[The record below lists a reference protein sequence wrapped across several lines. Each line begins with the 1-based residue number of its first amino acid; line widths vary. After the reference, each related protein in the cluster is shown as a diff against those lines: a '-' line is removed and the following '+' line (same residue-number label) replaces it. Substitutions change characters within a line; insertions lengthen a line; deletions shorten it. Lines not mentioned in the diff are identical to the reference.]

1 MCIYV
6 LYKGCTLCPSWDN
19 SSKDSVIQDHK
30 DKIESERL
38 LSLFDTA
45 QTAGFLSF
53 LKVVDVLI
61 IIVIIIVIVII
72 IIVVIIIIII
82 IINIVVFILQN

>member
-61 IIVIIIVIVII
+61 IIIVII
-72 IIVVIIIIII
+72 IIVI

>member
-30 DKIESERL
+30 DQIESERL

-53 LKVVDVLI
+53 LKVVDV
-61 IIVIIIVIVII
+61 IIV
-72 IIVVIIIIII
+72 II